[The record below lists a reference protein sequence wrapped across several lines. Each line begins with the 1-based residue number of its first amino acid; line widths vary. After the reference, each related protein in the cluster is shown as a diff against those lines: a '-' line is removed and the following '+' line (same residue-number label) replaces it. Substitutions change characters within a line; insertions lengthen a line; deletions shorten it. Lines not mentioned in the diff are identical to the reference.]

1 MDSKPIFHIE
11 TTTGDVLNSIKKIS
25 SIIRAKGGYFK
36 GKRLIFLEV
45 NDGLFRIY
53 VDSINDSIPTAK
65 VTGKGKISLN
75 FNSVFSAIKTYPKS
89 SVVVFEAYNNFLLV
103 NGSLQLNEQYSNT
116 R

>member
-75 FNSVFSAIKTYPKS
+75 FNSLFSAIKTYPKN
-89 SVVVFEAYNNFLLV
+89 SVIRIEAFSEHLLI
-103 NGSLQLNEQYSNT
+103 NGNLQLTEQFSVK
-116 R
+116 